1 MDNPLQY
8 DPNAPVSRFSN
19 RLRFCPFDP
28 DAKFAAKANKNVSA
42 RTNARRTASVSGIGK
57 GEKLPSQ
64 TTAVEETA
72 SPPLQMSKIDRPG
85 VNDRAETPGM
95 LDIQRRHLCS

>member
-8 DPNAPVSRFSN
+8 DPNAPVSRFSS
-19 RLRFCPFDP
+19 RLRFCPFNP
-28 DAKFAAKANKNVSA
+28 DAKSAAKANKNVSA
-42 RTNARRTASVSGIGK
+42 STKARRTASVSEIGE
-57 GEKLPSQ
+57 GEELPSQ

-72 SPPLQMSKIDRPG
+72 SPPLQMPKIDRPG

>member
-19 RLRFCPFDP
+19 RLRFCLFDP
-28 DAKFAAKANKNVSA
+28 DAKSAAKANKNVSA
-42 RTNARRTASVSGIGK
+42 RTKARRTASVSEIGE

-72 SPPLQMSKIDRPG
+72 SPPLQMPKIDRPG
-85 VNDRAETPGM
+85 VNNRAETPGM